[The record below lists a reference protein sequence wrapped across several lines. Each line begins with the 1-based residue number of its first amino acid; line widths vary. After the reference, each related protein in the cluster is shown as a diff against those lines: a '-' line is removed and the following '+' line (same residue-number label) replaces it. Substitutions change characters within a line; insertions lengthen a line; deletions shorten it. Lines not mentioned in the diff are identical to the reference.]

1 LRFVATLDA
10 DKFPD
15 DADRSFILS
24 LRLSDNFVS
33 VFEPPVNN
41 SGIQGGTILAFQ
53 LVPRAGCNKDRPE
66 WVACLSTNVR
76 GEQEQLCDCVV
87 VVVVVVVVVGV
98 VVVVVIVVVVVV
110 VVVVVEVEMVC
121 VCVCVGGGGGGGLK
135 NIY

>member
-1 LRFVATLDA
+1 MPCTYDRTRVSLEHITYNPPRIQPTVFCAPTQHSPTLTSTHSPQTHPTPSPHPHPPHQPHTPTPHRYDNKILRFVATLDA

-66 WVACLSTNVR
+66 
-76 GEQEQLCDCVV
+76 
-87 VVVVVVVVVGV
+87 
-98 VVVVVIVVVVVV
+98 
-110 VVVVVEVEMVC
+110 
-121 VCVCVGGGGGGGLK
+121 
-135 NIY
+135 